1 MKKKH
6 IINKNEKNKFHGYQ
20 ELYLVNGD
28 LSFRGNFKNGRLIGY
43 SESHNAEQTKFYII

>member
-1 MKKKH
+1 M
-6 IINKNEKNKFHGYQ
+6 KNKYITNSNTKGEFHGYQ

-43 SESHNAEQTKFYII
+43 SERHAYKQTRYYIK